1 MSLESDFIANL
12 RRIRKEKNVSQEK
25 LAELCQS
32 DTSYIG
38 QIEIGRRCPS
48 LKFVEK
54 IADALGIEA
63 YTLFLPEKDKSPNE
77 IVYHISDETLKGMK
91 QLFIAEMKR
100 NSGGYKQ

>member
-12 RRIRKEKNVSQEK
+12 RKIRKEKNISQEK

-54 IADALGIEA
+54 IADALGIDV
-63 YTLFLPEKDKSPNE
+63 EKITKPIWRLE
-77 IVYHISDETLKGMK
+77 
-91 QLFIAEMKR
+91 
-100 NSGGYKQ
+100 

>member
-12 RRIRKEKNVSQEK
+12 RRIRKEKKISQEK

-38 QIEIGRRCPS
+38 QIEIGQRCPS
-48 LKFVEK
+48 LKFIEK

-63 YTLFLPEKDKSPNE
+63 YILFMPEKEKAQNE
-77 IVYHISDETLKGMK
+77 KAYQISDKTLNGLKH
-91 QLFIAEMKR
+91 LIVAEITR
-100 NSGGYKQ
+100 NYDAYK